1 VGGDQMTTEM
11 AVPLSRAGPVLPGEE
26 VDVAVEMVAPEGVG
40 RYLGYWRLVGPRGRK
55 FGQRVWCHVQVVDPA
70 SSELLAEEDLKRT
83 ISEIQQKKT
92 ALAATE
98 EGADAHDDDDHD
110 EDEIT
115 KVHVVVSTEPVTDTT
130 NTKTVSTE
138 AVTDTTNTKTDDTVK
153 DAKQADDDEARNTM
167 RDTTTTCVPLMDA
180 VPAGQ
185 PPSTA
190 EPAADDD
197 EGAKSEDSDAVMVDA
212 DEANA
217 DVVDGGGD
225 VTKIELTKKTPSA
238 ASALLGAVDL
248 TDPVDGVRAS
258 LGMMG
263 FEDPPLVDAVL
274 AKHGADLEA
283 CARDLAAASEWAP
296 LLDDLEDMG
305 FADRDLN
312 KMLMLKHAGNLKRTV
327 KELVEDLH

>member
-1 VGGDQMTTEM
+1 
-11 AVPLSRAGPVLPGEE
+11 

-98 EGADAHDDDDHD
+98 EGADAHYDDDHD

-115 KVHVVVSTEPVTDTT
+115 KVHVVVSTEP
-130 NTKTVSTE
+130 
-138 AVTDTTNTKTDDTVK
+138 VTDTTNTKTDDTVK

-167 RDTTTTCVPLMDA
+167 RDTTTKGVPLMDA

-212 DEANA
+212 DEAKA

-225 VTKIELTKKTPSA
+225 VTKVELTKKTPSA